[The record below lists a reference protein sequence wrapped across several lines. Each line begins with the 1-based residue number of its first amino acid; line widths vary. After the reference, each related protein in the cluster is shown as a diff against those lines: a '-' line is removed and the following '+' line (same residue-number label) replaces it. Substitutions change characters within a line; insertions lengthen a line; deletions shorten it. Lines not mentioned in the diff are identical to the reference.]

1 MISDIVEPG
10 ARRYRPKRRGR
21 PVFVGVI
28 ALVDL
33 FFLLLFFILM
43 ASSLVRISGI
53 KVDLPR
59 AKVPQASGLGGAIVT
74 IAPPATPDGPC
85 RIYYRDR
92 ELSGD
97 QLRNELLTSPPLE
110 KVLIIRADRKVPT
123 GVLSG
128 VMAIAEGA
136 NMETFI
142 AVGTPKSG
150 REMRFE

>member
-1 MISDIVEPG
+1 ME
-10 ARRYRPKRRGR
+10 YTLPKTVNIDGEEYEIRADFR
-21 PVFVGVI
+21 VI
-28 ALVDL
+28 LTIL
-33 FFLLLFFILM
+33 ELL
-43 ASSLVRISGI
+43 G
-53 KVDLPR
+53 
-59 AKVPQASGLGGAIVT
+59 
-74 IAPPATPDGPC
+74 
-85 RIYYRDR
+85 DR

-142 AVGTPKSG
+142 AVSAPASG